1 MRTNIEV
8 IDLIYQILKPL
19 EEGLSGGIYKIQ
31 RPANSNKEDI
41 VINSLILASGDIQKG
56 TFNINIHVP
65 DLLIKFKN
73 QTQNQPDL
81 KRLKELNKLV
91 KSKID
96 EIYNEDYN
104 LFVLWENTLKDIDAK
119 NHYIN
124 IRIQFISYKAYFN

>member
-65 DLLIKFKN
+65 DLLIRFKN

-96 EIYNEDYN
+96 EIYNKDYN

>member
-65 DLLIKFKN
+65 DLLIKLEN
-73 QTQNQPDL
+73 QVQNQPDL

-104 LFVLWENTLKDIDAK
+104 LFVIWENTLKDIDAK

>member
-65 DLLIKFKN
+65 DLLIRFKN